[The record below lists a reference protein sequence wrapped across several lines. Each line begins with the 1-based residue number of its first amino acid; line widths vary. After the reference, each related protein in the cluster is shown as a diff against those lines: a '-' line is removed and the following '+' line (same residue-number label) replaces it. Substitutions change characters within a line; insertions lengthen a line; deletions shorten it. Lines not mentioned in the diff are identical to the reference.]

1 MAHLAGQNLKVMSRD
16 IFCALRAHIHTTR
29 VGPVAGPSVSVA
41 VPWYTSPNSR
51 SLMNLR
57 GGEGNGGEGRGGE
70 GRGGEGRGGE
80 GRGGEGRGGE
90 GRGGEGRG
98 GEGRG
103 GEGRGGEGREGEGRE
118 GEGRGGE
125 GRGGGLTHSLLASA

>member
-1 MAHLAGQNLKVMSRD
+1 MKGGEQNTVCYISRNTARVAHLARQNLKVMSRD

-57 GGEGNGGEGRGGE
+57 GGEGNGGEGGE

-103 GEGRGGEGREGEGRE
+103 G
-118 GEGRGGE
+118 
-125 GRGGGLTHSLLASA
+125 GLTHSLLASA